1 MPREDEEV
9 CEGSIVVVGR
19 ILEKHST
26 LSFGFPII
34 WQWATAMAPD
44 QQKDSQLKSH
54 WFYSPT
60 EYHIEIILS

>member
-9 CEGSIVVVGR
+9 CEGSSIVVVGR

-54 WFYSPT
+54 WFYSAT
-60 EYHIEIILS
+60 EYHI